1 MKIKR
6 NGFFNHGLSPCIWC
20 IQQLYENLANYLK
33 NSRGAILLNTVTGF
47 RNLQGWK
54 LTRKGILLLVFRQ

>member
-20 IQQLYENLANYLK
+20 IQQVYENLANYLK
-33 NSRGAILLNTVTGF
+33 NSHGAILINTVTGF
-47 RNLQGWK
+47 RLAWK
-54 LTRKGILLLVFRQ
+54 LTRKGILLLVFHQ